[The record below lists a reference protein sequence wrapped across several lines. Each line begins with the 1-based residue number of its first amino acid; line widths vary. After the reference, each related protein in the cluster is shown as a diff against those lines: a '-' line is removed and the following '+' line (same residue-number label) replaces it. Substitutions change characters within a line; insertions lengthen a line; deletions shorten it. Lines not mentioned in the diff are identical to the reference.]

1 MYKIRMRLVQSKA
14 RAKNAP
20 LATLS
25 VVDVAAAVDVVKAV
39 VVANATKTASKP
51 HHRNAQKRVS
61 HALKAALRVAMNAVR
76 IATVARKK
84 APATRPTPTMQH
96 LNLIA
101 QPPSPTPA

>member
-1 MYKIRMRLVQSKA
+1 MYKIRMHLVQSKA

-25 VVDVAAAVDVVKAV
+25 VVDVAAAVD
-39 VVANATKTASKP
+39 VANATKTASKP

-76 IATVARKK
+76 IATVALKK

-101 QPPSPTPA
+101 QPPSPTPD